1 MGAMLHGHVADRLD
15 LHQASLPLTQR
26 KPPSPCLRHHG
37 RIHSR
42 KDITMRQ
49 LTPED
54 RSTLVR
60 QLDAMR
66 MQVLNELRDSA
77 PRTLAEAMLNARQEV
92 VTHAD
97 QAEAEREDDV
107 RLAEIEVDRQ
117 RLQDIEKAQL
127 WLSDG
132 RYGVC
137 VDCGKDI
144 ARARLLA
151 QPIAIRCTA
160 CQVAREARDR

>member
-1 MGAMLHGHVADRLD
+1 M
-15 LHQASLPLTQR
+15 T
-26 KPPSPCLRHHG
+26 
-37 RIHSR
+37 
-42 KDITMRQ
+42 Q

-54 RSTLVR
+54 RSMLIQ

-66 MQVLNELRDSA
+66 MQVLSELRDSA
-77 PRTLAEAMLNARQEV
+77 PRTLAAATLNARQEV
-92 VTHAD
+92 LTHAD

-117 RLQDIEKAQL
+117 RLLDIEQAQL
-127 WLSDG
+127 RLSDG

-137 VDCGKDI
+137 VNCGKDI

-151 QPIAIRCTA
+151 QPIAVRCAA
-160 CQVAREARDR
+160 CQAALEACHRQ